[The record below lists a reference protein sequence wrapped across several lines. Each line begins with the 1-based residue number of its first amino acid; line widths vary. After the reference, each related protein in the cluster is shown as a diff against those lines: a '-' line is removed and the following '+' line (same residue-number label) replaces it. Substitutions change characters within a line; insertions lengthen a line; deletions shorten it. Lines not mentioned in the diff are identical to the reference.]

1 MAHRR
6 AGRKRRFSDQTPVVQ
21 SEQPLKELLCDLAT
35 VLLPLGITPRALSDI
50 SREAFVLAA
59 AATAKL
65 RNGKIN
71 QSRVSAQTGLTRAH
85 VRQILSGSARHLT
98 ALRGRAP
105 IELAANGW
113 RNDRAFTGPSGKP
126 KRLPIAGPEGSFAAL
141 ARKYAPDVPHRALL
155 RELERTGLTIV
166 RGGQVHLRSSRIE
179 SRQRVLTPTRCNRL
193 SKGAIHRFTFSRGDA
208 TDPRTGRD
216 EFRRLANLLSA
227 FKQDTKAGLRRSS
240 KSRGHGTLFVLTLI
254 LSEPETRGRDVATR
268 R

>member
-6 AGRKRRFSDQTPVVQ
+6 AGRKRHFSDQTPVVQ

-35 VLLPLGITPRALSDI
+35 VLLPLGITPKALSDL

-71 QSRVSAQTGLTRAH
+71 RSRISAQTGLTRAH
-85 VRQILSGSARHLT
+85 VRQILSGSARHST

-105 IELAANGW
+105 IELAADGW
-113 RNDRAFTGPSGKP
+113 RSDSAFTGPSGKP

-141 ARKYAPDVPHRALL
+141 ARQYAPDVPHRALL
-155 RELERTGLTIV
+155 RELERTGLAIV
-166 RGGQVHLRSSRIE
+166 RGGQVRLRSSRTKSGI
-179 SRQRVLTPTRCNRL
+179 RVLTPTMCNR
-193 SKGAIHRFTFSRGDA
+193 SSIGAIHRFAFSRGDA
-208 TDPRTGRD
+208 TDPRTARD
-216 EFRRLANLLSA
+216 EFRRLANLLST
-227 FKQDTKAGLRRSS
+227 FKQETKAGLRRSS
-240 KSRGHGTLFVLTLI
+240 KSRDHGTLFVLTFI
-254 LSEPETRGRDVATR
+254 LPEPETRGRDLATR